1 LCSRCAHSS
10 AATNK
15 NLEPMI
21 EDGAFLP
28 DLILPAQR
36 FSASSCPYLRDRR
49 EGIPR
54 EQPLGVL
61 PLPGEIEGEAI
72 HGRQSRLAIAARN
85 RGQECMARALLPA
98 FGYDLIAVI
107 LCHPSR

>member
-1 LCSRCAHSS
+1 LCSRCADCS

-21 EDGAFLP
+21 EDGTP

-36 FSASSCPYLRDRR
+36 FSASSCPYRRDRR

-72 HGRQSRLAIAARN
+72 HGRESRPAIAARN
-85 RGQECMARALLPA
+85 VWRGHFCPRLVMISSP
-98 FGYDLIAVI
+98 
-107 LCHPSR
+107 